1 MPGELLAV
9 FGMMSDFPEAIDY
22 TPGPLPEVRKVGTT
36 VLVVLPIR
44 DASPEYPNVRLVL
57 RFEAN
62 GDLFAAIAG
71 GAAQSS

>member
-1 MPGELLAV
+1 
-9 FGMMSDFPEAIDY
+9 MSDWPEAIDY
-22 TPGPLPEVRKVGTT
+22 TPGLPPEVRKVGTS

-44 DASPEYPNVRLVL
+44 DAAPEYPNVRLVL

-71 GAAQSS
+71 GPPKSSTP